1 MNKPDDYEVKK
12 WLYDHCVIGA
22 KVNNPK
28 GDPIRWTL
36 ESEGGEFGTFL
47 GASIMEYV
55 TMIPTSYVLLMV
67 MKDEVF
73 REVRDWLEK
82 ASVVAVPSVTAANG
96 DSEGLPTILLEAQ
109 AMAVPIVATRH
120 SGIPEG
126 VIEGKTAELVEERDS
141 LSLADKLQSFLESPS
156 KTRAFGEAGR
166 RFVSENFNIR
176 VQACGLEDIYA
187 DAYARYMTQA
197 DGRH

>member
-1 MNKPDDYEVKK
+1 MLLEADTKFEI
-12 WLYDHCVIGA
+12 VIIGSG
-22 KVNNPK
+22 P
-28 GDPIRWTL
+28 L
-36 ESEGGEFGTFL
+36 ESDLKDAAARAGIPCRFEGF
-47 GASIMEYV
+47 MHV
-55 TMIPTSYVLLMV
+55 
-67 MKDEVF
+67 

-126 VIEGKTAELVEERDS
+126 VIDGKTAELIEDRDS
-141 LSLADKLQSFLESPS
+141 SALADKLQSFLECPS
-156 KTRAFGEAGR
+156 KARAFGEAGR

-176 VQACGLEDIYA
+176 AQACGLEDIYA
-187 DAYARYMTQA
+187 DAYARYVMQA
-197 DGRH
+197 DGHH